1 MCTVGN
7 GSVKTYWAH
16 LTRDEIFS
24 RLRNAALP
32 EHMVPLSY
40 ERQPFKHL
48 EEQTIL
54 DYLDFFSMY
63 PEALGRL
70 SQATKVAF
78 DIQMPCPREYTIKE
92 SHFDLNSLEP
102 DILRRL
108 IPLGFEPDHFATLN
122 PVEYKWCLTM
132 KMEIPH
138 GSPTYAQRVKT
149 VHDMMFRNSLEAQ
162 RIAEEQPNIFGYL
175 EIETYSSKSRHVIP
189 FKDVS
194 PEGLDE
200 FPFETNE
207 FEQIQPPSTEAEARH
222 AGLPLDIHKR
232 IDIHVKVPTEARGA
246 SFLGADSPR
255 MKRLRALFIESG
267 FYEIYSEAGNHIY
280 TVQLLDP
287 KPGKRV
293 FNQLQTWANS
303 YGGIIGIKMESCNYF
318 YRTPRKIKGVTTL
331 APIPNLVKWRKA
343 A

>member
-7 GSVKTYWAH
+7 GFVKAYWEH
-16 LTRDEIFS
+16 LSREQILN
-24 RLRNAALP
+24 RLRNASLP
-32 EHMVPLSY
+32 EHMVPLSN

-48 EEQTIL
+48 QDKTIL
-54 DYLDFFSMY
+54 EYLDFFATY

-70 SQATKVAF
+70 SQAVKVAF

-92 SHFDLNSLEP
+92 SHFDLNSLDP
-102 DILRRL
+102 DLLERL

-138 GSPTYAQRVKT
+138 ESPTYAQRVKSI
-149 VHDMMFRNSLEAQ
+149 HDMMFTNSLEAH
-162 RIAEEQPNIFGYL
+162 RIAEEYPNIFGYL

-194 PEGLDE
+194 SEGLDA
-200 FPFETNE
+200 FPFERNE
-207 FEQIQPPSTEAEARH
+207 FEQIQPPSTEAEACDS
-222 AGLPLDIHKR
+222 GLPLDVHKR

-246 SFLGADSPR
+246 RFLGADSAR
-255 MKRLRALFIESG
+255 MKRLRALFLASG

-293 FNQLQTWANS
+293 FHQLQTWANS

-318 YRTPRKIKGVTTL
+318 YRTPREIQGVTTL